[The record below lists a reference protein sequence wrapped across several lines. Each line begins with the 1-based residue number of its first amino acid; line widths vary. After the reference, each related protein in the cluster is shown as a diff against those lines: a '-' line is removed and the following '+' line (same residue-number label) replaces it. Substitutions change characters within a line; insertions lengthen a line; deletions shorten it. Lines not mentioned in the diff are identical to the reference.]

1 MADTEKRYKATIT
14 MNVIVEGENAPK
26 MFDSEVIYYNMKY
39 EDVVLVEGAVIQM
52 LAGLNKFAETK
63 KA

>member
-26 MFDSEVIYYNMKY
+26 MFDSEITYHNMKY